1 MPFNY
6 SHLSI
11 MHFIS
16 ADKVCQLMNIYGADH
31 TPFLFAVNYE
41 LTEGFVIANPT
52 EATDIMWKIEREG
65 NDLISN
71 SNGNGS
77 FFCPKPIEYKTYAEK
92 FAVAHEGLMRGD
104 SFLLNL
110 TVQTPIDTDYSLEEI
125 YFRSSARYKLLVPDH
140 FVCFS
145 PETFVTI
152 TDCKISSFPM
162 KGTISAAVPDAANV
176 ILNDYKESAEHN
188 TIVDLIRND
197 LNRIAS
203 NVRVERFRYIDSLK
217 TDKGEILQ
225 VFSQITGELASSY
238 NEKLGDIIF
247 DMLPAGSISG
257 APKPSTINIIKS
269 AEGQERGYYSG
280 VFGYYDGKN
289 FKSAVMIRFVE
300 NIDGITYF
308 RSGGGVTVN
317 SSCEDE
323 YAEVLQKIYLP
334 FAR

>member
-1 MPFNY
+1 M
-6 SHLSI
+6 SI
-11 MHFIS
+11 MEFIS
-16 ADKVCQLMNIYGADH
+16 SDKVCQLMNMYGANR

-41 LTEGFVIANPT
+41 LTEGFVIANPL
-52 EATDIMWKIEREG
+52 EATDIMWSIEGEG
-65 NDLISN
+65 NEVILN
-71 SNGNGS
+71 SKGEGS
-77 FFCPKPIEYKTYAEK
+77 FFSPKPIEYKTYAEK
-92 FAVAHEGLMRGD
+92 FAVAHAGLMRGD

-125 YFRSSARYKLLVPDH
+125 YCRSSARYKLLVPGH

-145 PETFVTI
+145 PETFVSI

-162 KGTISAAVPDAANV
+162 KGTISADVPDAANV

-203 NVRVERFRYIDSLK
+203 NVRVERFRYIDCLK

-225 VFSQITGELASSY
+225 VSSQVSGDLQDSY

-257 APKPSTINIIKS
+257 APKPSTVNIIKL
-269 AEGQERGYYSG
+269 AEGKERGYYSG
-280 VFGYYDGKN
+280 VFGYYDGCN
-289 FKSAVMIRFVE
+289 FKSAVMIRFIEKVE
-300 NIDGITYF
+300 DKIFF

-317 SSCEDE
+317 SRCDDE